1 MKIRYE
7 CSDLI
12 EELEEDID
20 IYGQNVECYAYFKK
34 LEGYTVLFDYSL
46 VEEDGLFEMEDEK
59 VAQIMKAKDVLA
71 ILKEQ
76 NRII

>member
-7 CSDLI
+7 CSALI
-12 EELEEDID
+12 EEL
-20 IYGQNVECYAYFKK
+20 
-34 LEGYTVLFDYSL
+34 
-46 VEEDGLFEMEDEK
+46 EEDGLFEMEDEE